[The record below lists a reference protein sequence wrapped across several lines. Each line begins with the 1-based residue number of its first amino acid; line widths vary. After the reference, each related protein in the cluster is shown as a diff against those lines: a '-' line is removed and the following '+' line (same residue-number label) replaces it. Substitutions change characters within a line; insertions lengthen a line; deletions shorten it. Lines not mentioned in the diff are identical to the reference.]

1 MQGIYIFVKILA
13 KGRRKEKKSKSFS
26 LTLSL
31 QVQEVSS
38 SQLKIGMAIN
48 EKKLMFTLVARK
60 NDATP
65 ISCRYSVLNLA
76 FDKHLKVNG
85 MGIDFS

>member
-1 MQGIYIFVKILA
+1 MV
-13 KGRRKEKKSKSFS
+13 
-26 LTLSL
+26 
-31 QVQEVSS
+31 
-38 SQLKIGMAIN
+38 IN

-85 MGIDFS
+85 METYFS

>member
-1 MQGIYIFVKILA
+1 
-13 KGRRKEKKSKSFS
+13 
-26 LTLSL
+26 
-31 QVQEVSS
+31 
-38 SQLKIGMAIN
+38 
-48 EKKLMFTLVARK
+48 MFTLVARK

-85 MGIDFS
+85 MGIRVSRTGSRPGDPDVLGVGAGRG